1 MGTFANVPQDKYD
14 ALSAEDKKAVD
25 EYRNQEYD
33 VDVQEREG
41 GSYGDTVSRED
52 SQAVDAPKT
61 TAKRTAK

>member
-14 ALSAEDKKAVD
+14 SLTPEEKAEVD
-25 EYRNQEYD
+25 AWRNQEYD

-41 GSYGDTVSRED
+41 GNYGDTVSRED